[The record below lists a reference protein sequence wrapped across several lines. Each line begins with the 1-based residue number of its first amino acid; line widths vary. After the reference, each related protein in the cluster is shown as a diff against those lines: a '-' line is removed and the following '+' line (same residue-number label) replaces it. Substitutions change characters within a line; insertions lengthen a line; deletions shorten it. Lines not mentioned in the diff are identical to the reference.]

1 MQKVNLTV
9 KFSKPFAYYFSLSK
23 LGVFLSGF
31 CYKKLGSV
39 RFKIRF
45 GPVRFSTRGSAEH
58 RTFKIPGSVVLY
70 CRDMMQN
77 FFDGAGTLLSKCS
90 VIIVLSLTP

>member
-9 KFSKPFAYYFSLSK
+9 EFSKPFAYCFSLSK
-23 LGVFLSGF
+23 LGIFQVDFHTKSWVRFGLRF
-31 CYKKLGSV
+31 GSV
-39 RFKIRF
+39 RF

-70 CRDMMQN
+70 
-77 FFDGAGTLLSKCS
+77 
-90 VIIVLSLTP
+90 V

>member
-23 LGVFLSGF
+23 LGIFQVDFHTKSW
-31 CYKKLGSV
+31 V
-39 RFKIRF
+39 RFD
-45 GPVRFSTRGSAEH
+45 PVRFSTRGSAEH

-70 CRDMMQN
+70 SPT
-77 FFDGAGTLLSKCS
+77 FSS
-90 VIIVLSLTP
+90 

>member
-1 MQKVNLTV
+1 MDFVTKNWVRFGLR
-9 KFSKPFAYYFSLSK
+9 F
-23 LGVFLSGF
+23 
-31 CYKKLGSV
+31 GSV
-39 RFKIRF
+39 RF